1 MAGKKLGPLLL
12 SGLMIGPILGSGIII
27 LPPLVYEVA
36 GAWALPAWMV
46 IVTVSFFFASI
57 FGRLSILFP
66 GDAGVM
72 NAIEEAFG
80 TRVKQLASLYL
91 VGAVL
96 FGPVA
101 VMLTAASYLQFALA
115 LPLAL
120 IALPL
125 LLFCTCLLLLQVT
138 SIGRIS
144 LVIST
149 VVVIVLFS
157 GGLAVLLLHHRPVAP
172 LPPFEPQQFG
182 YGLLLLFWTV
192 VGWEVVG
199 NYSGEIRK
207 PETTIPRAVTV
218 SVLLMAAVSLTV
230 AAAIQ
235 TVSPDMVGN
244 RLNVAVVIRPLFG
257 PASDAVMA
265 VLAAGLCVTSYLLFT
280 GAVARLLASLAGD
293 GFLPALLARRSR
305 TGAPAAAVLILTV
318 VHLGVLAAVYLGIAD
333 IEKLVALADGFFIAN
348 ALAGILAAVRLL
360 EQGLLRT
367 AAAVLGVIFCLILLH
382 AATAVIVLVVL
393 AAIFFCLP
401 YFSRHT
407 R

>member
-1 MAGKKLGPLLL
+1 MAGKQLGPLLL
-12 SGLMIGPILGSGIII
+12 GGLMIGPILGSGIII
-27 LPPLVYEVA
+27 LPPLVFEVT
-36 GAWALPAWMV
+36 GGWALPAWV
-46 IVTVSFFFASI
+46 LIITVSFFFASI

-72 NAIEEAFG
+72 DAVEDAFG
-80 TRVKQLASLYL
+80 TRIKQLASLYL

-101 VMLTAASYLQFALA
+101 VVLTAASYLQFASSLSTA
-115 LPLAL
+115 V

-149 VVVIVLFS
+149 LVVLILFS
-157 GGLAVLLLHHRPVAP
+157 GGIATLLFHHRPVEP
-172 LPPFEPQQFG
+172 LPSFVPRQFG

-199 NYSGEIRK
+199 NYSGDIRE
-207 PETTIPRAVTV
+207 PEKTIPRAVTV

-235 TVSPDMVGN
+235 LVSPDMVGE
-244 RLNVAVVIRPLFG
+244 RLNVAAIIRPLFG
-257 PASDAVMA
+257 AASDTVMA
-265 VLAAGLCVTSYLLFT
+265 LLAAGLCITSYLLFT
-280 GAVARLLASLAGD
+280 GAVARLLASLAGS
-293 GFLPALLARRSR
+293 GYLPALLARKSK
-305 TGAPAAAVLILTV
+305 TGAPAVAVLGLTL
-318 VHLGVLAAVYLGIAD
+318 VHLAVLAAVHAGIAD

-348 ALAGILAAVRLL
+348 ALTGILAAVRILDN
-360 EQGLLRT
+360 GVLRT
-367 AAAVLGVIFCLILLH
+367 AAMILSVIFCMILLH
-382 AATAVIVLVVL
+382 AAVPVIVSVVL
-393 AAIFFCLP
+393 AAVFFSVP
-401 YFSRHT
+401 GFGMRD